1 MAAHMP
7 RPPRVRN
14 DPGALEQQAIA
25 DDEEAS
31 LIANQQAQV
40 IITFINIYYTVTFK
54 WLL

>member
-14 DPGALEQQAIA
+14 DPQAMEQQAIA
-25 DDEEAS
+25 DDEEAT

-40 IITFINIYYTVTFK
+40 RTKIPVKPIAQ
-54 WLL
+54 